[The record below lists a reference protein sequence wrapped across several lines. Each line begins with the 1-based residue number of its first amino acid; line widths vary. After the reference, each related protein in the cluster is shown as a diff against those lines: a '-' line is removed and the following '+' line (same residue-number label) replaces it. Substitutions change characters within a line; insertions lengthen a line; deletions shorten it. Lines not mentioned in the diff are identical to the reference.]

1 MCEIVVDV
9 VFVGLCINGCIEDLW
24 VVVEVLCGC
33 KVVDGVWMLIVL
45 GLMWVCVQVEV
56 EGFGEIFIDVGV

>member
-1 MCEIVVDV
+1 MCDIVVDV

-45 GLMWVCVQVEV
+45 GLMWVCV
-56 EGFGEIFIDVGV
+56 